1 MRTSSSFAAHWHPT
15 RLPLHSPGGT
25 STTYYR
31 NPNVGTTGSSYSVP
45 ASTFRMTDQNDINR
59 AIQYWLDKSTIHV
72 VPRWVGFAV
81 CLALFFLRIYLIQGY
96 FIIAYGLGIYLLN
109 NFILFLSP
117 LDLEEIDDRAGPTL
131 PTSETEGKEYRPFTR
146 KLPEFKFWL
155 AVTKGTI
162 TSFFMTFFAVFDV
175 PVFWPIL
182 VMYFGI
188 LFFMTMRRQIAH
200 MYKHKYVP
208 ISWGKAKYKG
218 AGTEQG
224 MYGGGM
230 AGAKGR
236 SE

>member
-1 MRTSSSFAAHWHPT
+1 
-15 RLPLHSPGGT
+15 
-25 STTYYR
+25 
-31 NPNVGTTGSSYSVP
+31 
-45 ASTFRMTDQNDINR
+45 MTDQNDINR

-72 VPRWVGFAV
+72 VPRWGGFAV

-162 TSFFMTFFAVFDV
+162 TSFFMTFFAMFDV

-230 AGAKGR
+230 AGARGR